1 MNRARQKQAG
11 SVIRK
16 GTFWYV
22 RYREPVML
30 GDGTVK
36 QVHRSRKLTKA
47 TGPYQTKRAA
57 EGLAER
63 MLRPLNDGVL
73 TAESTMTLNRFIETA
88 YLPYAE
94 RQKRRSTFLGYRN
107 IWKRYIKP
115 DGERALREYRTFEC
129 EQMLTAIACTHDL
142 CRSTLG
148 HIKHFLGGAFRYAR
162 RQGVL
167 DSPNPMREVEIPR
180 ARPSGET
187 HAYSLEEEVRM
198 LAILPEPAA
207 TIVAVAAFTGAR
219 KGEIRGFVWDGYDGD
234 TIEVK
239 QSVWRNQTG
248 EPKREKSKGTIPVIA
263 QLKLFLD
270 RHRIRSGNRREGFIF
285 RNPLGKPL
293 NLDALVREGIR
304 PALEAEKIPWHGW
317 HAFRRGLATNLH
329 RLGVSDKVIQQILRH
344 ANVTTTINIY
354 VKMVT
359 RDAEEAMKRLE
370 TRCSLVV
377 PQTVPQLPFGRAD
390 LGNDSGNASARK
402 TLSLEA
408 VTANLAERGGFEPPV
423 QVLARTTV

>member
-1 MNRARQKQAG
+1 MKRARQKQAG
-11 SVIRK
+11 CVVQK

-22 RYREPVML
+22 RYREPVVL
-30 GDGTVK
+30 TDGTVK
-36 QVHRSRKLTKA
+36 LVHRSRKLTKVA
-47 TGPYQTKRAA
+47 GQYQTRRAA
-57 EGLAER
+57 ENLAEKT
-63 MLRPLNDGVL
+63 LRPLNDGVL
-73 TAESTMTLNRFIETA
+73 VAESTMTLNRFVETV

-94 RQKRRSTFLGYRN
+94 RQKRRSTFVGYRN

-115 DGERALREYRTFEC
+115 NGDKALREYRTFEC
-129 EQMLTAIACTHDL
+129 EQMLTSIARKHNL

-167 DSPNPMREVEIPR
+167 DSSNPMREVEIPR
-180 ARPSGET
+180 ARPGSDT
-187 HAYSLEEEVRM
+187 RAYSLEEEVRM

-207 TIVAVAAFTGAR
+207 SVVAVAAFTGAR
-219 KGEIRGFVWDGYDGD
+219 KGEIRGFLWEGYDGF
-234 TIEVK
+234 TIEVR
-239 QSVWRNQTG
+239 QSVWRNLVG
-248 EPKREKSKGTIPVIA
+248 EPKREKSKGAIPVIA

-270 RHRIRSGNRREGFIF
+270 RHRARSGDPDRGFIF

-293 NLDALVREGIR
+293 NLDALVREAIR
-304 PALEAEKIPWHGW
+304 PALEAEKIPWYGW

-359 RDAEEAMKRLE
+359 QDAEEAMRKLE
-370 TRCSLVV
+370 SKCSLVV
-377 PQTVPQLPFGRAD
+377 PQTVPQLPLETTD
-390 LGNDSGNASARK
+390 LGVRMRNDSTCK
-402 TLSLEA
+402 TLPLEA
-408 VTANLAERGGFEPPV
+408 VRGNLAERGGFEPPV
-423 QVLARTTV
+423 GVLAPTTV

>member
-1 MNRARQKQAG
+1 MKRARQKQAG
-11 SVIRK
+11 CVVRK
-16 GTFWYV
+16 GDFWYV
-22 RYREPVML
+22 RYREPVVL
-30 GDGTVK
+30 EDGTIR
-36 QVHRSRKLTKA
+36 QVHKSRKLTRA

-57 EGLAER
+57 EGLAEKT
-63 MLRPLNDGVL
+63 LRPLNDGVL
-73 TAESTMTLNRFIETA
+73 VPESTMTLNRYMQTV

-94 RQKRRSTFLGYRN
+94 RQKRRSTFIGYRN
-107 IWKRYIKP
+107 MWKRYIKP
-115 DGERALREYRTFEC
+115 DGDKALREFRTFEC
-129 EQMLTAIACTHDL
+129 EQMLLSIARTHDL
-142 CRSTLG
+142 CRSTLA

-167 DSPNPMREVEIPR
+167 DSPNPVREVEIPR
-180 ARPSGET
+180 ARPAGET

-207 TIVAVAAFTGAR
+207 TVVAMAAFTGAR
-219 KGEIRGFVWDGYDGD
+219 KGEIRGFLWQNYDGY

-239 QSVWRNQTG
+239 HSVWRNQVG

-270 RHRIRSGNRREGFIF
+270 RHRASTGNFAQGFIF
-285 RNPLGKPL
+285 RNLWGNPL
-293 NLDALVREGIR
+293 NLDLLASEVIR
-304 PALEAEKIPWHGW
+304 PALEAEKIPWYGW

-370 TRCSLVV
+370 SNCSLTV
-377 PQTVPQLPFGRAD
+377 PQTVPQLQFESPK
-390 LGNDSGNASARK
+390 LGAKVGNEGTRK
-402 TLSLEA
+402 SLTLD
-408 VTANLAERGGFEPPV
+408 VVRGNLAERGGFEPPV
-423 QVLARTTV
+423 GVLAPTTV